1 LTNQAE
7 TLKYFYLLFSPNDLL
22 PLDSIVIN
30 TEAHIFPR
38 FKLARGLKTGW
49 ERKPRDVQGR
59 LVTPSRSDIKELP
72 DKAPARP
79 SSVDLANTKGFTA
92 SGSIQ
97 TISVEKTGQI
107 ALGDGAAGNV
117 PLTGDASSER
127 TSEHGLHFKSRERAG
142 SSEP

>member
-1 LTNQAE
+1 MINQAE

-22 PLDSIVIN
+22 PLDSVVIN

-72 DKAPARP
+72 DKAPTQAP
-79 SSVDLANTKGFTA
+79 SVDLANKKDFTA
-92 SGSIQ
+92 LGSIQ
-97 TISVEKTGQI
+97 TIRVEETGQI
-107 ALGDGAAGNV
+107 ALGDGTPGNV

-127 TSEHGLHFKSRERAG
+127 KSEHGLHYKSRERAG